1 MVITKE
7 IKLSTLQRIVEW
19 NEKRG
24 LLDKGFDKKLET
36 SFLIEEILE
45 FNGCKGEVKEL
56 ARQLA
61 EDIDNEYI
69 TYNLDIEY
77 VEPDSQDIIDG
88 LGDLIIFATGAM
100 AKKLKAINSPHSV
113 DDIIN
118 LIMDANDRKGSK
130 TDAYGKITKDKE
142 FTQPKLV

>member
-7 IKLSTLQRIVEW
+7 KKLTTLQRIVEW
-19 NEKRG
+19 NKKRG

-56 ARQLA
+56 ARQIA

-77 VEPDSQDIIDG
+77 VTPDNQDIIDG
-88 LGDLIIFATGAM
+88 LGDLIIFAAGAM

>member
-7 IKLSTLQRIVEW
+7 KKLTTLQRIVEW
-19 NEKRG
+19 NKKRG

-56 ARQLA
+56 ARQIA

-88 LGDLIIFATGAM
+88 LGDLIVFATGAM
-100 AKKLKAINSPHSV
+100 AKKLKEINSPHTV

-130 TDAYGKITKDKE
+130 TDAYGKLIKDKE
-142 FTQPKLV
+142 FAQPKLV